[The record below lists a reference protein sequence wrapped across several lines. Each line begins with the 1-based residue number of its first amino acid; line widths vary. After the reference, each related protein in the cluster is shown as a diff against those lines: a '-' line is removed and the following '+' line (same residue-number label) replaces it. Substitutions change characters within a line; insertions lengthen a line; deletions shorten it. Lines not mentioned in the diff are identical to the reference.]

1 MNLGREWKCRVRAQ
15 TLCPSHHSWAPA
27 VGHCLPFGHH
37 SMMSHGVRPDGCSV
51 VGCSPCHLFLWDP
64 PAGAAQGMEHVGL
77 QEHSCAVQGCR
88 AVRCELGWSRLQAG
102 PGLQHW
108 GGEGGERRGWRVQSS
123 SAVGISFQ
131 GNSSK
136 VCIDTNES
144 ALCAQHCVLSA
155 TPSRAV
161 TPRHTEPV
169 LFCSSCPGTAL
180 SHSCSLR
187 VTACSVGS
195 RRLRAC
201 LPRGGAGKVLSVWV
215 FPLSV
220 LLEVC
225 GFSLL
230 QSQL

>member
-1 MNLGREWKCRVRAQ
+1 MAALSWGAARVTSSFGTPQQEQHRGWSTWGCRSTAVQCRDAEQ
-15 TLCPSHHSWAPA
+15 CAVSWDGAA
-27 VGHCLPFGHH
+27 CRQGQ
-37 SMMSHGVRPDGCSV
+37 GCST
-51 VGCSPCHLFLWDP
+51 G
-64 PAGAAQGMEHVGL
+64 
-77 QEHSCAVQGCR
+77 
-88 AVRCELGWSRLQAG
+88 
-102 PGLQHW
+102 
-108 GGEGGERRGWRVQSS
+108 GGEGGERRGWKVQSS

-155 TPSRAV
+155 TSSRAV

-169 LFCSSCPGTAL
+169 LFCSSCPGTAP

>member
-1 MNLGREWKCRVRAQ
+1 M
-15 TLCPSHHSWAPA
+15 
-27 VGHCLPFGHH
+27 
-37 SMMSHGVRPDGCSV
+37 
-51 VGCSPCHLFLWDP
+51 
-64 PAGAAQGMEHVGL
+64 
-77 QEHSCAVQGCR
+77 
-88 AVRCELGWSRLQAG
+88 
-102 PGLQHW
+102 
-108 GGEGGERRGWRVQSS
+108 QSS

-169 LFCSSCPGTAL
+169 LFCSSCPGTAP

>member
-1 MNLGREWKCRVRAQ
+1 M
-15 TLCPSHHSWAPA
+15 
-27 VGHCLPFGHH
+27 
-37 SMMSHGVRPDGCSV
+37 
-51 VGCSPCHLFLWDP
+51 
-64 PAGAAQGMEHVGL
+64 
-77 QEHSCAVQGCR
+77 
-88 AVRCELGWSRLQAG
+88 
-102 PGLQHW
+102 
-108 GGEGGERRGWRVQSS
+108 QSS

-169 LFCSSCPGTAL
+169 LFCSSCPGTAP

-187 VTACSVGS
+187 ATACSVGS